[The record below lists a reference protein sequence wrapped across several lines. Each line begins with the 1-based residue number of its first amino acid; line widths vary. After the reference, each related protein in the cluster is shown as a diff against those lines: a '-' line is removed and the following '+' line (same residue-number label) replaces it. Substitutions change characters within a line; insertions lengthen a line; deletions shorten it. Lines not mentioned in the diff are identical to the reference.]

1 MKFTNHHI
9 SDVVTRIKNAT
20 LRGHATVF
28 VPNVGISKNLLE
40 VLKQEGYIESY
51 EASGYE
57 INVKLRYDNEKSVIV
72 EFNVVSKPSRRVYK
86 KANEVPSYY
95 NGLGVTVLST
105 SKGVMSDAQAYDAG
119 IGGEI
124 LCQVF

>member
-20 LRGHATVF
+20 LRGHASVS

-40 VLKQEGYIESY
+40 V
-51 EASGYE
+51 
-57 INVKLRYDNEKSVIV
+57 LRYDNEKSVIV

-119 IGGEI
+119 VGGEV

>member
-20 LRGHATVF
+20 LRGHSNVC

-40 VLKQEGYIESY
+40 VLRQEGYIENY
-51 EASGYE
+51 EIKGYG
-57 INVKLRYDNEKSVIV
+57 INVKLRYENEKSVIV
-72 EFNVVSKPSRRVYK
+72 EFNIVSKPSRRVYK
-86 KANEVPSYY
+86 KASEVPSYY

-119 IGGEI
+119 VGGEV